1 MTLQIP
7 LLSVKSEKAQVE
19 IIRGEEQLTL
29 MVKTGKYQQFL
40 RENPKKSGLI
50 AEGQIGYIDP
60 SSLEEGDL
68 EEWMEKFADT
78 KGLVVDLRYYPS
90 YPICYYLGEYL
101 LEEPAQFARMAMPNP
116 VLPGNFYLDE
126 NFYTGGGSLVK
137 AGLAEKEEEYPLY
150 RGKVILL
157 MDEYTQSHGEF
168 TVMALRQAPGALV
181 VGSPSIG
188 ADGNK
193 TILPLPGGLEIS
205 FTGMGVYTPEGG
217 QTQRVGLMPDVECR
231 PTVEGLRM
239 ERDELLEKAEELI
252 LG

>member
-29 MVKTGKYQQFL
+29 MVKTGKYQPFL
-40 RENPKKSGLI
+40 WENPKKSGLI

-116 VLPGNFYLDE
+116 VLPGSFYLDE

-137 AGLAEKEEEYPLY
+137 AGL
-150 RGKVILL
+150 
-157 MDEYTQSHGEF
+157 
-168 TVMALRQAPGALV
+168 LRRRKN
-181 VGSPSIG
+181 IR
-188 ADGNK
+188 
-193 TILPLPGGLEIS
+193 
-205 FTGMGVYTPEGG
+205 FTGG
-217 QTQRVGLMPDVECR
+217 R
-231 PTVEGLRM
+231 
-239 ERDELLEKAEELI
+239 
-252 LG
+252 